1 MFKIGDKVMFDD
13 DKIVG
18 YIVKI
23 EIDPYDETDINDEYV
38 FYTIRVFKDFYVDGY
53 ADFTRSEKDMKLY
66 LEPVQLNMFDMMKGE

>member
-1 MFKIGDKVMFDD
+1 MFKVGDKVIFG

-23 EIDPYDETDINDEYV
+23 EIDPYDETDINNEYV
-38 FYTIRVFKDFYVDGY
+38 LYTIRVFKDFYVDGY
-53 ADFTRSEKDMKLY
+53 ADYTRSEKDMKLY

>member
-18 YIVKI
+18 YVVKI
-23 EIDPYDETDINDEYV
+23 EIDPYEETDVNDEYV
-38 FYTIRVFKDFYVDGY
+38 FYTIRVFRDFYLDGY
-53 ADFTRSEKDMKLY
+53 ADFTRSEKDMKLF